1 MFSALFDNAEK
12 RKQDFEIVLLFE
24 CVDLFKGLFAM
35 KILIKEEHTMK
46 TKTKKWHKTCLVDN
60 CEVVGFN
67 RLHDLMPDQYG
78 KKNYCLCVLVNRT
91 FGENLLKE
99 IREEERKAER
109 EFGCEVRSFKRITNE
124 IDEKLC
130 PYDKMVLNLS
140 TDSKHG
146 AYTIGIFDENNNP
159 VIEPITTL
167 AEGSIISIH
176 FDLDVYKT
184 NSVGVSLKLKDIK
197 INRADLEIANK
208 VRCVSP
214 FQKQDFF
221 EETEIFL
228 DEMEDEEI

>member
-1 MFSALFDNAEK
+1 MQENVNKILI
-12 RKQDFEIVLLFE
+12 EIVFTFE

-35 KILIKEEHTMK
+35 KILIKEEYTMK

-91 FGENLLKE
+91 LGENLLKE

-124 IDEKLC
+124 IDEKPC
-130 PYDKMVLNLS
+130 SYDKMVINLS

-159 VIEPITTL
+159 VLEPITTL

-176 FDLDVYKT
+176 FDLDAYKT

-197 INRADLEIANK
+197 INRADLEITNS
-208 VRCVSP
+208 VRSVSP
-214 FQKQDFF
+214 FQNQDFF